1 MKNGAKNKH
10 IGSDFDDFLRE
21 EGMLEEIEAAALKKI
36 VAWQLEQALKK
47 TSVTKTELARRMKT
61 SRAAVDRLLDA
72 TNPSVTLITLQKAA
86 RVLGRKLKIEL
97 VPA

>member
-21 EGMLEEIEAAALKKI
+21 EGMLEEVEAAALKKI

-47 TSVTKTELARRMKT
+47 NSVTKTEMAKRMKT

-97 VPA
+97 VAA

>member
-1 MKNGAKNKH
+1 MKTAAKHKH

-36 VAWQLEQALKK
+36 VAWQLDQALKK
-47 TSVTKTELARRMKT
+47 TSVTKTEMARRMKT

-97 VPA
+97 VAA